1 MKLWHNTDEVMTMKK
16 TLLLSTLS
24 VAALVACGTPTPS
37 QSLPSEM
44 VDEALSNPNRMLLNT
59 MMAMATSSHMS
70 TETTF
75 ELDGTF
81 RQSVRESGENFQSIY
96 TTLLSVNA
104 EATLQTNDLLGSA
117 PQAQFDLTLNNF
129 RFLQSESFMGQSFTN
144 DITFTDQSLSA
155 LYDDGMAYV
164 DLSGAETMLQSLSL
178 ISPQSL
184 KLKFPVQSPES
195 LGLSP
200 QEMTPE
206 DQEQFVN
213 DWLPFVDTI
222 PGLEAS
228 ISGSFLN
235 LEYAVTQ
242 EEFNQMVRD
251 MFLQGTE
258 TLTLSSEE
266 TAYLDDMIEGII
278 ALVTIETFEFSLQL
292 NLLTSQITSLRMDV
306 DVELNDTFE
315 YESFVGYDP
324 ENPAADEYGFIYE
337 LVTVETLTVIDVFAQ
352 LNMASFQESRPIAV
366 LINKEEYTLV
376 DLGE

>member
-228 ISGSFLN
+228 ISWSFLN